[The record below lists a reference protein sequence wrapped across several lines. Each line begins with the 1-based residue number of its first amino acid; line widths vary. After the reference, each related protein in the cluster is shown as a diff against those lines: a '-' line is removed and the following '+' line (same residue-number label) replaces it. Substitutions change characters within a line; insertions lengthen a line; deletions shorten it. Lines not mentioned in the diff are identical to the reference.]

1 MVQTR
6 AQERSAGQG
15 SKSSQTEMKPRTTN
29 RSKTTSKKEVE
40 EPDVREE
47 QKDDE
52 PADETKT
59 EKRKRDNAEK
69 EEERE
74 QEQKS
79 DKEQQP
85 NGVEREEPPNKAPKT
100 SESEKDDE
108 PINSIDESAAAK
120 VHKVIEEFGALPLKD
135 AGVAEPLQATPETV
149 LAMVLD
155 AMLKS
160 TRISHSLAQKAVNTV
175 IEAGYHDIKK
185 LSQTTWDDRVDVLA
199 KGGYN
204 RYREQASTNL
214 GALIEFVNG
223 KYDGDL
229 NNLYRKADHQPR
241 KVRELIKEIK
251 GLGDLGTD
259 IFFNNAQSIW
269 RTLAPFIDARS
280 LRTADDIGIGTDVD
294 AIYKE
299 LKFDP
304 VQMSKLANGLSA
316 VRLEKKQGEVSEE
329 E

>member
-15 SKSSQTEMKPRTTN
+15 SKSSQTETKPRTTN
-29 RSKTTSKKEVE
+29 RSKTISNKKVE
-40 EPDVREE
+40 EPDIHEE
-47 QKDDE
+47 QQDDV
-52 PADETKT
+52 PADETKI

-79 DKEQQP
+79 NKEQQP
-85 NGVEREEPPNKAPKT
+85 NGVDTDEPPNKAPKT
-100 SESEKDDE
+100 SESEE
-108 PINSIDESAAAK
+108 PGNSIDESAAAK

-135 AGVAEPLQATPETV
+135 AGVAEPLQATPETI

-204 RYREQASTNL
+204 RYREQASTNF

-299 LKFDP
+299 LEFDP

>member
-15 SKSSQTEMKPRTTN
+15 SKSSQTETKPRTTN

-40 EPDVREE
+40 ELDFREE
-47 QKDDE
+47 QMDDVS
-52 PADETKT
+52 ADDTKA

-79 DKEQQP
+79 NKEQQP
-85 NGVEREEPPNKAPKT
+85 NGVDTEEPPNKAPKT

-120 VHKVIEEFGALPLKD
+120 VHKIIEEFGALPLKD
-135 AGVAEPLQATPETV
+135 AGVAEPLQATPETI

-204 RYREQASTNL
+204 RYREQASTNF

-223 KYDGDL
+223 KYG
-229 NNLYRKADHQPR
+229 LYLLALYH
-241 KVRELIKEIK
+241 
-251 GLGDLGTD
+251 
-259 IFFNNAQSIW
+259 SIE
-269 RTLAPFIDARS
+269 RILT
-280 LRTADDIGIGTDVD
+280 
-294 AIYKE
+294 
-299 LKFDP
+299 
-304 VQMSKLANGLSA
+304 
-316 VRLEKKQGEVSEE
+316 
-329 E
+329 